1 MARPV
6 APEGVSSMHS
16 RSRAAAASLTL
27 FAALSA
33 RAEFTLA
40 QAGDK
45 PVFLAG
51 AASADITPPPW
62 TAPSDAAFV
71 PACGPSAD
79 AVSSLWPGER
89 RYQFEEPYVGCS
101 SMPMATSRTR
111 RSWARAPGS
120 AGRWASF
127 ESRPDPGTAGSAL
140 PYSVS
145 TAGVILNGGKVVLID
160 VFGAQALLPAPTS

>member
-79 AVSSLWPGER
+79 AVSTLWPGER
-89 RYQFEEPYVGCS
+89 RLPGDGVGS
-101 SMPMATSRTR
+101 
-111 RSWARAPGS
+111 
-120 AGRWASF
+120 
-127 ESRPDPGTAGSAL
+127 
-140 PYSVS
+140 
-145 TAGVILNGGKVVLID
+145 GG
-160 VFGAQALLPAPTS
+160 GP